1 MYGVK
6 QHFGGRGCGMDVC
19 IGLSSIHTGTLSMV
33 IVPATQQQGEV
44 RGKRQEARGWR
55 LESEV
60 GGNQEGEVKKT
71 DENCTFPHSHSIF
84 SYLNGPI

>member
-44 RGKRQEARGWR
+44 RGKRQEA
-55 LESEV
+55 
-60 GGNQEGEVKKT
+60 GG
-71 DENCTFPHSHSIF
+71 
-84 SYLNGPI
+84 